1 MTLPPLT
8 PELVLAPALAAVA
21 LAALGLGLA
30 CRRLAR
36 RLAAA
41 ERALEAARADVA
53 ALCAAASGTDRRL
66 AALERAQRRLDERQD
81 RIELSHAGER
91 AYDHAI
97 RLVRNGAD
105 AERLVRECG
114 LTPGEARLVLMLH
127 GGQAA
132 AAGGSRAAAG
142 A

>member
-1 MTLPPLT
+1 MTAPLAM
-8 PELVLAPALAAVA
+8 PALVLALALAAA
-21 LAALGLGLA
+21 LLPAAVLALA

-36 RLAAA
+36 RLTAA
-41 ERALEAARADVA
+41 ERALEAARTDLA
-53 ALCAAASGTDRRL
+53 ALCAAAAGTDRRL

-105 AERLVRECG
+105 TERLVRECG

-127 GGQAA
+127 GER
-132 AAGGSRAAAG
+132 AGEKGARAVARA
-142 A
+142 

>member
-1 MTLPPLT
+1 MRSWRSSS
-8 PELVLAPALAAVA
+8 
-21 LAALGLGLA
+21 
-30 CRRLAR
+30 RRCARSSAAR
-36 RLAAA
+36 RRSLPAAA
-41 ERALEAARADVA
+41 G
-53 ALCAAASGTDRRL
+53 SDRRL

-127 GGQAA
+127 GERAA
-132 AAGGSRAAAG
+132 AAGGPRAAAG

>member
-1 MTLPPLT
+1 MTAPLSM
-8 PELVLAPALAAVA
+8 PALALA
-21 LAALGLGLA
+21 LVLVAALVPATVLALA

-41 ERALEAARADVA
+41 ERGLDAMRADLA
-53 ALCAAASGTDRRL
+53 ALCTAAAGADRRL

-97 RLVRNGAD
+97 RLVRHGAD
-105 AERLVRECG
+105 AGRLVRECG

-127 GGQAA
+127 GER
-132 AAGGSRAAAG
+132 AGREGARAVARA
-142 A
+142 

>member
-1 MTLPPLT
+1 MTAPLAM
-8 PELVLAPALAAVA
+8 PALVLALALAAA
-21 LAALGLGLA
+21 LLPAAVLALA

-41 ERALEAARADVA
+41 ERALEAARTDLA
-53 ALCAAASGTDRRL
+53 ALCTAAAGTDRRL
-66 AALERAQRRLDERQD
+66 AGLERAQRRLAERQD

-127 GGQAA
+127 GER
-132 AAGGSRAAAG
+132 AGREDARAVARA
-142 A
+142 